1 MVHAKTDTFTFFFTN
16 NIWFSLL
23 LNRLPRNSV
32 PGRPYVPIWPLST
45 LFVPH
50 CSPYAYAYVYQ
61 YIFIW
66 FQANWARNGS
76 CCCCFMLYAVVV
88 LPSFIS
94 TPSVRPDSFSER
106 DTDSVV
112 TGRKTEEDKQ
122 TKSNRK
128 FKCQASE
135 CRPKWG
141 GYFF

>member
-23 LNRLPRNSV
+23 
-32 PGRPYVPIWPLST
+32 
-45 LFVPH
+45 
-50 CSPYAYAYVYQ
+50 CSPVIVYQ
-61 YIFIW
+61 VGRTCRFG
-66 FQANWARNGS
+66 RSLPCLCRTVLHTHTHSRTSTSLSGS
-76 CCCCFMLYAVVV
+76 KPIGPEMGVVVVLCCMLYVVV